1 MGEYFSERK
10 HQLYEGRRENVFPA
24 WQKEELKKTVGDSEA
39 NRFEKTFTQHP
50 IYEMMKQRLDL
61 SLTDELQKRLDDLR
75 KDILG

>member
-1 MGEYFSERK
+1 MSKELKKLAIEVDK
-10 HQLYEGRRENVFPA
+10 IL
-24 WQKEELKKTVGDSEA
+24 KEELKKTVGDSEA